1 MTASHHER
9 RTTHFLKELG
19 WRGNKNSMCQVLLHI
34 WQIYNKNNGLSF
46 QLLYCTGQNMFK
58 PKIQFLLK
66 KLQKVSYREET
77 FHDHKADKISNL
89 EYSHV
94 SIFGIFH
101 PFTSNFLIG
110 IACKPPPIPH
120 QQQKSHFE
128 RREDLVW
135 IFFQVLSYHLSSI
148 IPCLLSLKAQS
159 KLQS

>member
-1 MTASHHER
+1 M
-9 RTTHFLKELG
+9 
-19 WRGNKNSMCQVLLHI
+19 
-34 WQIYNKNNGLSF
+34 
-46 QLLYCTGQNMFK
+46 
-58 PKIQFLLK
+58 K
-66 KLQKVSYREET
+66 KKKVSYRET
-77 FHDHKADKISNL
+77 FQEHKADKISNL
-89 EYSHV
+89 ECSHV

-110 IACKPPPIPH
+110 IASKPPLIPH